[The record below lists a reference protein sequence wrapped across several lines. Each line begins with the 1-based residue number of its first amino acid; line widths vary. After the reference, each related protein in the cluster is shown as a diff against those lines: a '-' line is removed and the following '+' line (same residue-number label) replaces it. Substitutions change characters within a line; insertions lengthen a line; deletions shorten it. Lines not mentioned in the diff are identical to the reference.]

1 MRLSAAAHATR
12 SDLERTLCDEL
23 SRADVAHEHRSL
35 HFRVGLDSGETAR
48 YDPDIVV
55 RRAGLLFLIAP
66 IAVTDQE
73 HQLEIVTRFLE
84 SHSEEIVLI
93 VVAPEAVLE
102 HLPPEAYDEAYTDTD
117 AARVVE
123 PLTPAPLM
131 LLERDIER
139 LLYHESGLLG
149 VSGISSDMR
158 ELLSSDAPSFRK
170 KGARGEPGSH
180 EADVGDDG

>member
-117 AARVVE
+117 AARVVARIRAQD
-123 PLTPAPLM
+123 PDGFVAP
-131 LLERDIER
+131 
-139 LLYHESGLLG
+139 
-149 VSGISSDMR
+149 
-158 ELLSSDAPSFRK
+158 FRK